1 MLPVHL
7 EQDNQNTP
15 GVLLLTA
22 WWLDSEGEQIRW
34 ARGSCHLL
42 GPSLQSPMGSL
53 PLRGPAQSGG
63 RPLLRILGEQRWQR
77 AAPARGVGWGEDG
90 ARRASRGSSSSVAS
104 LPSGATRP
112 LGVTVAPPLR
122 DRCSWRAPG
131 WGGSEAYGRARPH
144 GAAQDA
150 RAWQAGLGATAAEAL
165 CGLILFLEPSNHPA
179 APAAREVDC
188 PRSQARH
195 PPSPAA
201 EPGGR
206 RALGSL
212 TTLPEGT
219 AAHLLVLLCV
229 VTRKRRQKHSSP
241 PFFSTEGCGQ
251 GLHTGLHF
259 HSIKIFF

>member
-1 MLPVHL
+1 MG
-7 EQDNQNTP
+7 P
-15 GVLLLTA
+15 GKL
-22 WWLDSEGEQIRW
+22 S
-34 ARGSCHLL
+34 
-42 GPSLQSPMGSL
+42 
-53 PLRGPAQSGG
+53 PLRTEPAKSYGVPALERSSPVGREAGPFSGYLG
-63 RPLLRILGEQRWQR
+63 SKGGSELLPPG
-77 AAPARGVGWGEDG
+77 GWGEGRMEPPVAVPPARPPCPREPPGLWVSLWPLLSGTDARGGRLDG
-90 ARRASRGSSSSVAS
+90 AAGRRMAERG
-104 LPSGATRP
+104 LTGQP
-112 LGVTVAPPLR
+112 
-122 DRCSWRAPG
+122 
-131 WGGSEAYGRARPH
+131 
-144 GAAQDA
+144 QDA

-219 AAHLLVLLCV
+219 AAPLLVLLCV

>member
-15 GVLLLTA
+15 EVLLLTA

-53 PLRGPAQSGG
+53 PLRGPAQSEGRQAPSQDTWGAKVAASRSRPGGGARMEPDGPEPPVATPPAWPPCPRAPPGLWVSLWPLLSGTDARGG
-63 RPLLRILGEQRWQR
+63 RL
-77 AAPARGVGWGEDG
+77 DG
-90 ARRASRGSSSSVAS
+90 AAARRMAERG
-104 LPSGATRP
+104 LTGQP
-112 LGVTVAPPLR
+112 
-122 DRCSWRAPG
+122 
-131 WGGSEAYGRARPH
+131 
-144 GAAQDA
+144 QDA

-201 EPGGR
+201 EPSESPGLPHHPSR
-206 RALGSL
+206 RDS
-212 TTLPEGT
+212 GT
-219 AAHLLVLLCV
+219 FA
-229 VTRKRRQKHSSP
+229 
-241 PFFSTEGCGQ
+241 
-251 GLHTGLHF
+251 GLAVCCD
-259 HSIKIFF
+259 S